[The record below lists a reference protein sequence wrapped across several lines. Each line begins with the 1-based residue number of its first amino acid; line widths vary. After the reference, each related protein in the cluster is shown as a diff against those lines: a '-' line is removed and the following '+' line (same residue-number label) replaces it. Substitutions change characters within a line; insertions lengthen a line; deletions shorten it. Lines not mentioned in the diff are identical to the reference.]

1 MIIAYGCSR
10 WREDWIRPGTDGAP
24 VCVVPHVVTDGLDA
38 GRLRL
43 QDGQYAFPSAP
54 PPGLD
59 VPGQLAFVERYLVS
73 RADPWSKTQARL
85 IGLYFA
91 QVRARIEDAAD
102 ELRGTLG
109 PLAAVF
115 DHRAFVFAAPR
126 PLPRAYPVL
135 PDGGRIGLHCAFWT
149 AGALTAIELVGRDT
163 ADPARLAG
171 LRRLEETGATVIRLD
186 AETLGENGL
195 PELFPRFW
203 DGIPIPSGPFKA
215 RGIAAFA
222 VPGFHS
228 SSSRM

>member
-1 MIIAYGCSR
+1 MR
-10 WREDWIRPGTDGAP
+10 RPP
-24 VCVVPHVVTDGLDA
+24 VVTDGLDA

-126 PLPRAYPVL
+126 PLPRAYPV
-135 PDGGRIGLHCAFWT
+135 RRT
-149 AGALTAIELVGRDT
+149 A
-163 ADPARLAG
+163 
-171 LRRLEETGATVIRLD
+171 
-186 AETLGENGL
+186 AE
-195 PELFPRFW
+195 
-203 DGIPIPSGPFKA
+203 
-215 RGIAAFA
+215 
-222 VPGFHS
+222 
-228 SSSRM
+228 